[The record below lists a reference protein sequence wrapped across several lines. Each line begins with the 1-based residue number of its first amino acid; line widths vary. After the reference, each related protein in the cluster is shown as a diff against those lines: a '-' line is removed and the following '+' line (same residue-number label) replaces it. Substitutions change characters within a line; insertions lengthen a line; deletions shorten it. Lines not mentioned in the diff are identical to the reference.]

1 MNWQEEDLKYIWHPC
16 SQMKDYETLPPI
28 VIEHGEGVNLY
39 DIDGKCY
46 KDVISSWWCNLLGH
60 CNPRINA
67 AVKRQ
72 IDQLEHVIFANFS
85 HKPAITL
92 CQKLSEV
99 LPQGLCKFNFAD
111 NGSAAVE
118 MALKM
123 SFQYHLQTGNPKK
136 TRFMALADAY
146 HGETLGALA
155 VGGVDLYS
163 EMYKPLM
170 MDVIRIE
177 GLDCYRCPWGKC
189 RDNCNC
195 ECFCKAEEAFENHA
209 EETAAII
216 VEPLLQGSAGMKI
229 YPPLYLRKLRELCD
243 RYNVHLIADEI
254 ATGYGRTG
262 KMWAFDHAGVNIYTD
277 KETGKTVVKSIS
289 PDIICLSKGLTGGY
303 MPMSLVVTT
312 QKIYDAFYDDYLKG
326 KAFMHSHTY
335 SGNPLACSAGIE
347 VLNILEDEQ
356 IIPKAVSKAKYFNEI
371 IKQKF
376 TPLENVGEVRS
387 IGLIN
392 AIELVKNRDTKEPL
406 NPENRT
412 GYQIYK
418 KALEKGVILRPLGD
432 VIYFNPPLI
441 IEKED
446 MDFVTDIALECT
458 KEVLS

>member
-28 VIEHGEGVNLY
+28 VIERGEGINLY
-39 DIDGKCY
+39 DINGKCY

-60 CNPRINA
+60 SNPRINA
-67 AVKRQ
+67 AVKKQ
-72 IDQLEHVIFANFS
+72 IDELEHVIFANFT

-92 CQKLSEV
+92 CQELSKV
-99 LPQGLCKFNFAD
+99 LPEGLCKFNFAD

-177 GLDCYRCPWGKC
+177 GLDCYRCKWGKC

-195 ECFCKAEEAFENHA
+195 ECFCKAEEVFEKHA

-229 YPPLYLRKLRELCD
+229 YPPLYLKKLRELCD
-243 RYNVHLIADEI
+243 KYNVLLIADEI
-254 ATGYGRTG
+254 ATGFGRTG
-262 KMWAFDHAGVNIYTD
+262 KMWAFDHAGVS
-277 KETGKTVVKSIS
+277 V
-289 PDIICLSKGLTGGY
+289 DIMCISKGLTGGY
-303 MPMSLVVTT
+303 MPMAIAITT

-335 SGNPLACSAGIE
+335 AGNPLACSAAVE
-347 VLNILEDEQ
+347 VLKILKEENIIEN
-356 IIPKAVSKAKYFNEI
+356 AVRRGKYFNQI
-371 IKQKF
+371 IKEKF
-376 TPLENVGEVRS
+376 LPLDNVGEVRS

-392 AIELVKNRDTKEPL
+392 AIELVKNKETKEPL
-406 NPENRT
+406 DYTKRT

-441 IEKED
+441 IEEKD
-446 MDFVTDIALECT
+446 MDFVTDIALECA
-458 KEVLS
+458 KEVLSQ

>member
-123 SFQYHLQTGNPKK
+123 SFQYHLQTGNSKK

-376 TPLENVGEVRS
+376 TQLENVGEVRS